1 MRRALQR
8 CLQSS
13 CRGIARQSCRSRV
26 LSQSG
31 YSCPFRR
38 SRGSYAAQRHD
49 HAAAA
54 NPASRLQASSLSE
67 IPTSSTPLRQLTTVS
82 APAAGREADDGFV
95 APPPEEWANFDLL
108 MAG

>member
-13 CRGIARQSCRSRV
+13 CRGIARQSCRSSGCSR
-26 LSQSG
+26 LG

-38 SRGSYAAQRHD
+38 GSYAGRRHD
-49 HAAAA
+49 YVAAAK
-54 NPASRLQASSLSE
+54 SRVQASSLSE
-67 IPTSSTPLRQLTTVS
+67 IPTSSTPLRQITTVS
-82 APAAGREADDGFV
+82 APAAVREADDGFV
-95 APPPEEWANFDLL
+95 APPPEEWANYDLL